1 MQTANTASLLVESS
15 LASVGTVQLAM
26 YTCAILRLAA
36 TCIRWLT
43 PSGTVGSSNHA
54 GLVLNALQRWEE
66 LLWLLIPAFAYSLV
80 VATRLG
86 SIYIVV

>member
-1 MQTANTASLLVESS
+1 MCLDSAARYVHLRHI
-15 LASVGTVQLAM
+15 
-26 YTCAILRLAA
+26 AIGCYLHSMVDPLGHR
-36 TCIRWLT
+36 R
-43 PSGTVGSSNHA
+43 VVHHA